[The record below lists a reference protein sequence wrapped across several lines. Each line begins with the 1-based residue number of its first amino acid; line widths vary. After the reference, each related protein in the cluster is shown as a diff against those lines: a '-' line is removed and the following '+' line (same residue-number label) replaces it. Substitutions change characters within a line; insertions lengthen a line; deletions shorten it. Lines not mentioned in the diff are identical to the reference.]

1 MTTKVDSKTKTSKG
15 QIGRAIFK
23 VAQFL
28 FAFATTL
35 IVIGFIVF
43 TFEISRAKPPN
54 PVPKADGIVVL
65 TGTGGGRLEAGAQ
78 LLKQG
83 LGEHLLI
90 SGVNKSISAQEIQSL
105 LELTDEDFS
114 CCVTLDYEAE
124 NTYQNGKE
132 TANWARALGYES
144 ILLVT
149 SSYHMPR
156 AKVEISTAMDG
167 IRILPYPVPIEKKA
181 DAPWWGGKDKITG
194 LLREYGKLLVTY
206 AREPGIRPKNN
217 KSPAADSDTS
227 P

>member
-1 MTTKVDSKTKTSKG
+1 M
-15 QIGRAIFK
+15 FK

-35 IVIGFIVF
+35 IVIGFVIF
-43 TFEISRAKPPN
+43 TYQISRAEPPN

-65 TGTGGGRLEAGAQ
+65 TGTGGGRLASGAD
-78 LLKQG
+78 LLKRD

-90 SGVNKSISAQEIQSL
+90 SGVNKSISAEEIQSL
-105 LELTDEDFS
+105 LALNDEDFS

-156 AKVEISTAMDG
+156 AKVEISTAMGG
-167 IRILPYPVPIEKKA
+167 IRIIPYPVPIEQKI

-194 LLREYGKLLVTY
+194 LVREYGKLLVTY
-206 AREPGIRPKNN
+206 AREPGIRPKTKRQAMDN
-217 KSPAADSDTS
+217 DTTQ
-227 P
+227 

>member
-1 MTTKVDSKTKTSKG
+1 MTSDLKTKTKSPKG
-15 QIGRAIFK
+15 QVGKAIFK

-28 FAFATTL
+28 FAFAAAL
-35 IVIGFIVF
+35 ITIGFVVF
-43 TFEISRAKPPN
+43 VFEISRAKPPD

-65 TGTGGGRLEAGAQ
+65 TGTGGGRLEAGAK

-90 SGVNKSISAQEIQSL
+90 SGVNKSISAEKIQSL
-105 LELTDEDFS
+105 LELNDEDFS

-167 IRILPYPVPIEKKA
+167 IRITPFPVPIEQKA
-181 DAPWWGGKDKITG
+181 DAPWWGGKEKITG

-206 AREPGIRPKNN
+206 AREPGIRPKKN
-217 KSPAADSDTS
+217 KTPTADNETS

>member
-1 MTTKVDSKTKTSKG
+1 MTTEADSETESPKG
-15 QIGRAIFK
+15 QIGKAIFK

-35 IVIGFIVF
+35 IAIGFIVF
-43 TFEISRAKPPN
+43 AFEISRAKPPD

-65 TGTGGGRLEAGAQ
+65 TGTGGGRLEAGAK
-78 LLKQG
+78 LLEQG

-90 SGVNKSISAQEIQSL
+90 SGVNKSISAEKIQSL
-105 LELTDEDFS
+105 LELNDEDFS

-124 NTYQNGKE
+124 NTFENGKE

-167 IRILPYPVPIEKKA
+167 IRIIPYPVPIEQKA
-181 DAPWWGGKDKITG
+181 DAPWWGGKEKITG

-206 AREPGIRPKNN
+206 AREPGIRPK
-217 KSPAADSDTS
+217 KSKNPSADSDTS

>member
-1 MTTKVDSKTKTSKG
+1 MTTKEHGRKRSSKR
-15 QIGRAIFK
+15 QIGKAVFK

-35 IVIGFIVF
+35 IVVGFIVF
-43 TFEISRAKPPN
+43 TFHISRAEPPD

-65 TGTGGGRLEAGAQ
+65 TGTGGGRLEAGAE

-83 LGEHLLI
+83 LGERLLI
-90 SGVNKSISAQEIQSL
+90 SGVNKSISAEKIRSL
-105 LELTDEDFS
+105 LAFSDEDFS

-124 NTYQNGKE
+124 NTFQNGKE

-156 AKVEISTAMDG
+156 AKVEISTAMGG
-167 IRILPYPVPIEKKA
+167 IRIIP
-181 DAPWWGGKDKITG
+181 
-194 LLREYGKLLVTY
+194 
-206 AREPGIRPKNN
+206 
-217 KSPAADSDTS
+217 
-227 P
+227 

>member
-1 MTTKVDSKTKTSKG
+1 MSTKKRQSN
-15 QIGRAIFK
+15 GRVARALFK
-23 VAQFL
+23 VVRFL
-28 FAFATTL
+28 IALAILL
-35 IVIGFIVF
+35 IVGGFFVF
-43 TFEISRAKPPN
+43 ALHISNAKPADPIG
-54 PVPKADGIVVL
+54 KADGIVVL
-65 TGTGGGRLEAGAQ
+65 TGTGGGRLEAGAD

-90 SGVNKSISAQEIQSL
+90 SGVNKSISAEEIQSL
-105 LELTDEDFS
+105 LKLDDETFT

-124 NTYQNGKE
+124 NTFQNGIE

-167 IRILPYPVPIEKKA
+167 IRIMPYPVPLETRG
-181 DAPWWGGKDKITG
+181 DEPWWGGKEKLTG

-206 AREPGIRPKNN
+206 AREPGIRPKA
-217 KSPAADSDTS
+217 KSNLSQDESNP
-227 P
+227 